1 VIETAGPLRAALQ
14 NIGRFMQDS
23 SAKSDRLARWLVP
36 LALIG
41 FACVAIYISTTFK
54 KMPPILKRG
63 IQPSDFPQL
72 ICGLIIALSLLMV
85 WFDPARMQERVSAKT
100 LLTIALMAGFALLV
114 QVDLF
119 IALGV
124 FAAALSA
131 LWGERRPHMLAFVG
145 VVMPLVVFFIF
156 DLAFQVRFPRGVLTN
171 MWYG

>member
-1 VIETAGPLRAALQ
+1 MPLVLILFAGA
-14 NIGRFMQDS
+14 
-23 SAKSDRLARWLVP
+23 
-36 LALIG
+36 
-41 FACVAIYISTTFK
+41 AIYISTTFK

-72 ICGLIIALSLLMV
+72 ICGLIIFLSLLMA
-85 WFDPARMQERVSAKT
+85 WFDPAKLHEKVSAKT
-100 LLTIALMAGFALLV
+100 FLTIALIAAFVLLV
-114 QVDLF
+114 PIDLF

-131 LWGERRPHMLAFVG
+131 LWGERRMHVLGFVG
-145 VVMPLVVFFIF
+145 VVMPLVIFFVF

>member
-1 VIETAGPLRAALQ
+1 
-14 NIGRFMQDS
+14 MS
-23 SAKSDRLARWLVP
+23 SHSGKADKIARWLVP

-41 FACVAIYISTTFK
+41 LALGAIYLSTTFK

-72 ICGLIIALSLLMV
+72 ICGLIIFLSLLMA
-85 WFDPARMQERVSAKT
+85 WFDPIKLQERVSART
-100 LLTIALMAGFALLV
+100 FVTIALIAGFVLLV
-114 QVDLF
+114 PVDLF

-131 LWGERRPHMLAFVG
+131 LWGERRAIMLALVG
-145 VVMPLVVFFIF
+145 VIMPVAIFFIF

-171 MWYG
+171 LWYG

>member
-1 VIETAGPLRAALQ
+1 
-14 NIGRFMQDS
+14 MQS
-23 SAKSDRLARWLVP
+23 NSQKTDRLVRLLVP
-36 LALIG
+36 LALIL

-72 ICGLIIALSLLMV
+72 ICGLIIFLSLLMA

-100 LLTIALMAGFALLV
+100 LLTVALMAGFVLLV

-119 IALGV
+119 IALGT

-131 LWGERRPHMLAFVG
+131 LWGERRLLVLGFVG
-145 VVMPLVVFFIF
+145 VVMPLVIFFIF